1 MIHSMWFMSV
11 KINIIKNIQILVI
24 SLQNNYYELLESQ
37 DLTATEEFCDSKA
50 RLKKLD
56 GKAKTFH

>member
-1 MIHSMWFMSV
+1 MSV